1 MLTSFSRNVHIVCAP
16 GYSKFRFLS
25 TVLGIETSC
34 DDTGAAVVTDQ
45 RMVLGEALASQ
56 TAISVNNGGVV
67 PPIAQKLHAEN
78 IAATVSTA
86 MRNSGLSFKD
96 LDAIAVTVKPGMAL
110 SLKIG
115 VTYAKE
121 LATKYKLPI
130 IPIHHMEAHALTALL
145 TDKNLTFP
153 FLAML
158 VSGGH
163 SLLAL
168 TKSVDEF
175 LLLGTSLDMSP
186 GDCLDK
192 IARRLKLSTL
202 NGGEFS
208 QIPGGMAIEL
218 MAQTSTSPST
228 YPIPTPRSVSR
239 DCDFSFSGIRSAAER
254 LIANLEKDIQCS
266 PLPTDVIASICSA
279 CQTSVTKLF
288 CRRVQR
294 AIEYCVRN
302 SLLPSSVQI
311 PESTWPRPKI
321 REVTDPS
328 AAALV
333 LSGGVASNQFVRS
346 GLTKVAAYYGM
357 RFTAPPPRLCT
368 DNGVMI
374 AWNGALLHSQGKRIE
389 HNPSLIDFSPRAPL
403 GKSLREDVAAA
414 NIRIKPI
421 QATRA

>member
-1 MLTSFSRNVHIVCAP
+1 MLFSYSVVARVICATRHFKFRSFSTI
-16 GYSKFRFLS
+16 
-25 TVLGIETSC
+25 LGIETSC
-34 DDTGAAVVTDQ
+34 DDTGAAVVNDQ
-45 RMVLGEALASQ
+45 R
-56 TAISVNNGGVV
+56 NGGVV

-78 IAATVSTA
+78 IASTVLTA
-86 MRNSGLSFKD
+86 MRNSSLSFRD

-115 VTYAKE
+115 VVYAKN

-153 FLAML
+153 FLVLL

-168 TKSVDEF
+168 AKSVDEF

-202 NGGEFS
+202 NDGEFN

-218 MAQTSTSPST
+218 MAQTSSNPTA
-228 YPIPTPRSVSR
+228 YPMPTPRSVSR

-254 LIANLEKDIQCS
+254 LIANLEKEMQCS
-266 PLPTDVIASICSA
+266 PLPTDVIASICAA
-279 CQTSVTKLF
+279 CQTSVTRLF

-294 AIEYCVRN
+294 AIAYCVHN

-311 PESTWPRPKI
+311 PEPTWSRPEI
-321 REVTDPS
+321 REVTDLS
-328 AAALV
+328 APALV
-333 LSGGVASNQFVRS
+333 ISGGVASNHFMRS
-346 GLTKVAAYYGM
+346 ELAKVAAYYGM

-374 AWNGALLHSQGKRIE
+374 AW
-389 HNPSLIDFSPRAPL
+389 APL
-403 GKSLREDVAAA
+403 GKDIRAEVAAA
-414 NIRIKPI
+414 NIRIKPL
-421 QATRA
+421 QVGKCRGSGENSA

>member
-1 MLTSFSRNVHIVCAP
+1 MLFSYSSISRVICATRC
-16 GYSKFRFLS
+16 SKFRSLS
-25 TVLGIETSC
+25 TILGIETSC
-34 DDTGAAVVTDQ
+34 DDTGVAVVNDQ
-45 RMVLGEALASQ
+45 RLVLGEAIASQ
-56 TAISVNNGGVV
+56 TATSVKNGGVV

-78 IAATVSTA
+78 IATTVSTA
-86 MRNSGLSFKD
+86 MSNSSLSFGD

-115 VTYAKE
+115 VVYAKN
-121 LATKYKLPI
+121 LAIKYKLPI

-145 TDKNLTFP
+145 TDKN
-153 FLAML
+153 
-158 VSGGH
+158 GGH

-168 TKSVDEF
+168 AKSVDEF

-202 NGGEFS
+202 NDGEFN

-218 MAQTSTSPST
+218 MAQTSSNPTA
-228 YPIPTPRSVSR
+228 YPMPTPRSVSR

-254 LIANLEKDIQCS
+254 LIANLEKEMQCS
-266 PLPTDVIASICSA
+266 PLPTDVIASICAA
-279 CQTSVTKLF
+279 CQTSVTRSF

-294 AIEYCVRN
+294 AIVYCVHN

-311 PESTWPRPKI
+311 PERTWSRPEI
-321 REVTDPS
+321 REVTDLS
-328 AAALV
+328 APALV
-333 LSGGVASNQFVRS
+333 VSGGVASNHFMRS
-346 GLTKVAAYYGM
+346 ELSRVAAYYGM

-389 HNPSLIDFSPRAPL
+389 YNPGLIDFSPRAPL
-403 GKSLREDVAAA
+403 GRDIRAEVAAA
-414 NIRIKPI
+414 NIRIKPL
-421 QATRA
+421 QVGRCRASGETSA